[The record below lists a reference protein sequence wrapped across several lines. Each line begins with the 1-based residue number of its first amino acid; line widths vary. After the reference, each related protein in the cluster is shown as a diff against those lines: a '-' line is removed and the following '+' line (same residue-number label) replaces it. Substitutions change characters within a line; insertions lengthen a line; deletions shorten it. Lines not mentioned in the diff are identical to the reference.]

1 MLYTTLGQMSKYI
14 LIIFISICFQMSV
27 KASHIIGGDVS
38 YECLFV
44 DSVNQTTTLMVEF
57 QLFRDGRFNPDTLAA
72 RSFDNNAEFGVYR
85 NLGNTGNWQFV
96 TKFGPFDLSQPE
108 EVVPVNDLDCLIF
121 EPTLMVIRG
130 VYRFEATLPWVDDD
144 YMISFQRCCRGV
156 GITNLVE
163 ASGEGSVFEI
173 QITPEGL
180 RSCNDPISYRQFPP
194 SVLCAGFPF
203 RFDHSVEDSEADSVI
218 YELCTPLS
226 SGRFIQGTNPNLLEE
241 CDRVQPDPAGCGP
254 NDYREVQFVPGFFSE
269 EEPVAGDPALG
280 IDRFTGLISGTP
292 NITGELVM
300 AVCATEFRDGVVL
313 SRIRRDMQ
321 FVITN
326 CERDVDASIATERV
340 TTDGTF
346 EVFSCGDLDVQF
358 ISTSTNVA
366 FIDDLVW
373 TFDVEGTEVTTTE
386 TDPLITFPGLGI
398 FSGNLVLNPGS
409 FVCSDSADI
418 EVRILPN
425 LEADFEFELDT
436 CLALPVEFTDLSSTE
451 ADRIVEW
458 DWSFGDGAR
467 SSFIDPVHQF
477 TTTGL
482 MDVTLRVTDNNECVD
497 STTQNV
503 LYTPIPEELA
513 ILPDFFINCSPASIT
528 FDNLSE
534 PIDST
539 YDILWDFG
547 DGTDGPETRDL
558 SPTHI
563 YEEPGIYTVRLM
575 VTSPQ
580 NCIAAQTF
588 NELIEIRDGFD
599 IVCDFFPENPT
610 IQNNTVSF
618 SGSSSVSGE
627 FLWDF
632 GDGTTAIGP
641 NVSHTFQDT
650 GVFLVTLT
658 QRNQEGCFDVE
669 EKEIFVAPVVNL
681 LFPNAFT
688 PDGDDKNDFFRS
700 QGLFSL
706 LRDYRLQ
713 IYDRW
718 GKIVFE
724 SQDPEEG
731 WNGRL
736 NNTGQLLPLGVY
748 TYLSTYEVPRFG
760 GIERRGVV
768 TLVR

>member
-1 MLYTTLGQMSKYI
+1 MLYTYGGQMSKYI
-14 LIIFISICFQMSV
+14 LIIFISLCFEMSL

-44 DSVNQTTTLMVEF
+44 DSTNQTTTLMVEF

-72 RSFDNNAEFGVYR
+72 RSFDNDAEFGVYR
-85 NLGNTGNWQFV
+85 NIGNTGNWVFV
-96 TKFGPFDLSQPE
+96 DKFGPFDLSQPE
-108 EVVPVNDLDCLIF
+108 ELVPVNDLDCLIF

-130 VYRFEATLPWVDDD
+130 VYRFEVTLDWIEDD

-156 GITNLVE
+156 GITNIID
-163 ASGEGSVFEI
+163 ASQEGSVFEI
-173 QITPEGL
+173 EITPEGI
-180 RSCNDPISYRQFPP
+180 RSCNDPIAYRQFPP

-203 RFDHSVEDSEADSVI
+203 RFDHAVEDLEGDSVI

-226 SGRFIQGTNPNLLEE
+226 SGRFIAPNLIQSE
-241 CDRVQPDPAGCGP
+241 CDRVAPDPAGCGP
-254 NDYREVQFVPGFFSE
+254 NDYREVRFDPSFFSE
-269 EEPVAGDPALG
+269 ETPVAGDPALG

-300 AVCATEFRDGVVL
+300 AVCATEYRDGVVL

-321 FVITN
+321 FVITI
-326 CERDVDASIATERV
+326 CERDVEASIATDRSRNS
-340 TTDGTF
+340 GTF
-346 EVFSCGDLDVQF
+346 EVFSCGDSDVQF
-358 ISTSTNVA
+358 FSTSTNVA
-366 FIDDLVW
+366 FIDELIW
-373 TFDVEGTEVTTTE
+373 SFDVEGNIVTSTE
-386 TDPLITFPGLGI
+386 TDPLISFPGLGI

-425 LEADFEFELDT
+425 LEADFDFDLDS
-436 CLALPVEFTDLSSTE
+436 CNAVPVEFTDLSFTE

-467 SSFIDPVHQF
+467 SSLVNPDHTYRTP
-477 TTTGL
+477 GL
-482 MDVTLRVTDNNECVD
+482 MPVTLRVTDNNECID
-497 STTQNV
+497 SIRQDV
-503 LYTPIPEELA
+503 LFTPIPDELA
-513 ILPDFFINCSPASIT
+513 VLPDFFINCSPSSIT
-528 FDNLSE
+528 FENLSE
-534 PIDST
+534 PIDET
-539 YDILWDFG
+539 YTILWDFG
-547 DGTDGPETRDL
+547 DGTNGPENTDL
-558 SPTHI
+558 SPTHL
-563 YEEPGIYTVRLM
+563 YEEPGIYTVQLM
-575 VTSPQ
+575 VTSPSG
-580 NCIAAQTF
+580 CTATQTF

-599 IVCDFFPENPT
+599 INCSFSPENPT
-610 IQNNTVSF
+610 IQNSTVAF

-632 GDGTTAIGP
+632 GDGTTDFGP
-641 NVSHTFQDT
+641 NVTHTYRDT
-650 GVFLVTLT
+650 GEFIVTLT
-658 QRNQEGCFDVE
+658 QRNDQGCFDQE
-669 EKEIFVAPVVNL
+669 IKEIFVAPVVNL
-681 LFPNAFT
+681 VFPNAFT

-706 LRDYRLQ
+706 LRDYELL
-713 IYDRW
+713 IFDRY
-718 GKIVFE
+718 GKIVFK
-724 SQDPEEG
+724 SDNPEEA

-760 GIERRGVV
+760 DIEKRGVV

>member
-1 MLYTTLGQMSKYI
+1 M
-14 LIIFISICFQMSV
+14 
-27 KASHIIGGDVS
+27 S

-57 QLFRDGRFNPDTLAA
+57 QLFRDGRFNPDVNAA
-72 RSFDNNAEFGVYR
+72 REFDDDAEFGLYR
-85 NLGNTGNWQFV
+85 NMGNTGNWVFV
-96 TKFGPFDLSQPE
+96 DKFGPFGLFQPE

-130 VYRFEATLPWVDDD
+130 VYRFEATIPWSDDD

-156 GITNLVE
+156 AITNIID
-163 ASGEGSVFEI
+163 ASQEGSVFEI

-180 RSCNDPISYRQFPP
+180 RSCNDPIAFRQFPP

-203 RFDHSVEDSEADSVI
+203 RFDHSVIDNEVDSVI

-226 SGRFIQGTNPNLLEE
+226 SGMFIPGDQTGLSE

-254 NDYREVQFVPGFFSE
+254 NDYREVRFVPGFFSE
-269 EEPVAGDPALG
+269 QAPAAGDPTLD

-292 NITGELVM
+292 NVTGELVL
-300 AVCATEFRDGVVL
+300 AVCATEYRDGVVL

-326 CERDVDASIATERV
+326 CERDVDASISTDRV
-340 TTDGTF
+340 RADGTF
-346 EVFSCGDLDVQF
+346 EVFSCGDNDVQF

-366 FIDDLVW
+366 FIDDLIW
-373 TFDVEGTEVTTTE
+373 SFDVNGTVVNSTE
-386 TDPLITFPGLGI
+386 TNPLITFPELGVYEG
-398 FSGNLVLNPGS
+398 SLVLNPGS
-409 FVCSDSADI
+409 FVCSDSAEI
-418 EVRILPN
+418 EVRILPT
-425 LEADFEFELDT
+425 LEADFEFDVDS
-436 CLALPVEFTDLSSTE
+436 CLALPVEFADLSTTE
-451 ADRIVEW
+451 ADQIIRW
-458 DWSFGDGAR
+458 DWSFGDGGR
-467 SSFIDPVHQF
+467 STFIDPVHQY

-497 STTQNV
+497 STSQQV

-513 ILPDFFINCSPASIT
+513 VLPDFFINCSPASIT

-547 DGTDGPETRDL
+547 DGTNGPETRDL

-580 NCIAAQTF
+580 NCIAAQSF

-599 IVCDFFPENPT
+599 ITCDFSPQQPT
-610 IQNNTVSF
+610 IQNSTVNF
-618 SGSSSVSGE
+618 VGSSSVSGE

-632 GDGTTAIGP
+632 GDGTTDFGP
-641 NVSHTFQDT
+641 NVTHTYRDT
-650 GVFLVTLT
+650 GLFFVTLT
-658 QRNQEGCFDVE
+658 QRNSEGCFDTEV
-669 EKEIFVAPVVNL
+669 KEVFVAPVVNL
-681 LFPNAFT
+681 VFPNAFT

-700 QGLFSL
+700 RGLFSL
-706 LRDYRLQ
+706 LRDYELQ
-713 IYDRW
+713 VYDRW
-718 GKIVFE
+718 GKIVFQ

-748 TYLSTYEVPRFG
+748 SYLSTYEVPRFG
-760 GIERRGVV
+760 DIEKRGVV